1 MANESYDDDM
11 FANATDL
18 QEHAFIAVLNTGI
31 AAQEALKKLQEPV
44 VIHANLLIDHE
55 CLMSGNP
62 SRIEAIVSH
71 LDMLIIVS
79 NLSDPDEME
88 LACKIVNISKANGA
102 STLVYNLVS
111 FNHAENYAV
120 QSQRLETIAKLNTDM
135 YLQLTEET
143 EFESIEVKAN
153 RIKDAIDAMTT
164 AYMVP
169 SMIGLDFADVKLV
182 IDTGRIA
189 VLGIGTSSEAEKA
202 PTATERALS
211 NKDLTNIDNSKI
223 DGIFVTFSAGITAT
237 VDDFE
242 SALSVLNNIV
252 PEHSTVVVG
261 CQSNPK
267 FNGLFRVSIILVGD
281 ELY

>member
-11 FANATDL
+11 FENAADL
-18 QEHAFIAVLNTGI
+18 QEHAFVAVLNTGI
-31 AAQEALKKLQEPV
+31 AAQEALKKLQKPV
-44 VIHANLLIDHE
+44 VIHANLLINHE
-55 CLMSGNP
+55 CLMSGNS

-102 STLVYNLVS
+102 STLVYNLVP

-169 SMIGLDFADVKLV
+169 SIIGLDFADVKLV

-211 NKDLTNIDNSKI
+211 NRDLTNIDNSKI
-223 DGIFVTFSAGITAT
+223 DGIFVTFSAGMTAT
-237 VDDFE
+237 LDDFE

-261 CQSNPK
+261 CQFTPK
-267 FNGLFRVSIILVGD
+267 LNGLFKVSIILVGD